1 LLFVE
6 QPALSSAAK
15 TQLDAK
21 LTQLEKDATAEVAVV
36 TIRRPE
42 GDTIEDYSIKLVDY
56 LCWWCIIN

>member
-1 LLFVE
+1 MLFVE

-42 GDTIEDYSIKLVDY
+42 GDTIEDYSIKLADY

>member
-1 LLFVE
+1 MLFVE